1 MRKNILPV
9 AAMEKLLK
17 KSGAARVS
25 QSGKDALRNILE
37 EYAEKI
43 GKRAVEFS
51 RHSGRKTIK
60 ASDVKLASK
69 E

>member
-17 KSGAARVS
+17 KAGAPRVS
-25 QSGKDALRNILE
+25 QSGKDALRNVLE
-37 EYAEKI
+37 EYAEKL
-43 GKRAVEFS
+43 GKRAVEFA

-60 ASDVKLASK
+60 AADVKLASH

>member
-17 KSGAARVS
+17 KAGAPRVS
-25 QSGKDALRNILE
+25 QSGKDALRNVLE

-60 ASDVKLASK
+60 ASDIKLASR

>member
-25 QSGKDALRNILE
+25 NSGKETLRSVLE

-43 GKRAVEFS
+43 GKKSVEFA

-60 ASDVKLASK
+60 AADVKLASK